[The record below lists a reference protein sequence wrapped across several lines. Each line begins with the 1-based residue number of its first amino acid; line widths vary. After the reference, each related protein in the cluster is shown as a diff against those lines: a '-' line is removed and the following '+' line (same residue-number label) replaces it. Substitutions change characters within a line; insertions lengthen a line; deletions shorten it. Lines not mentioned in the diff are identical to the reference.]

1 MKNDNAKFDYEISHI
16 IFKDKK
22 GKEYLISKETIELW
36 EKTFGLKRLESVDN
50 KFVPNISQEL
60 NEFLEENDIYGIVIG
75 IDSLLTIT
83 AKQYQNAIPQV
94 KKVLKSPEMI
104 IANDVCNNGNKR
116 RLKRVFNYTEYIL
129 AKVINDK
136 AYFLNMRLFGFE
148 VTRHCQVSISN
159 SRKKQKEFKKA
170 IENGASYAV
179 LNKENLIQKKLGL
192 KLHEKSRITKGYD
205 ND

>member
-1 MKNDNAKFDYEISHI
+1 MKNDNAEFDYEISHI

-36 EKTFGLKRLESVDN
+36 EKTFGLKKLESVDN

-83 AKQYQNAIPQV
+83 AKQYQNDIPQI

-116 RLKRVFNYTEYIL
+116 RLEYIL

-159 SRKKQKEFKKA
+159 SRKKQKEFKKS
-170 IENGASYAV
+170 IENGVSYAV

-192 KLHEKSRITKGYD
+192 KLKAT
-205 ND
+205 N

>member
-1 MKNDNAKFDYEISHI
+1 MKNDNAEFDYEISHI
-16 IFKDKK
+16 IFKDSK

-83 AKQYQNAIPQV
+83 AKQYQNDIPQI

-104 IANDVCNNGNKR
+104 IANDICNNGNKR
-116 RLKRVFNYTEYIL
+116 RLEYIL
-129 AKVINDK
+129 AKVINNK

-170 IENGASYAV
+170 IENGACYAI